1 MKKII
6 LATLISGAMSA
17 SVFAAAPSNQGHGK
31 VTFKGEI
38 IDAPCSISS
47 DSIDQTVDLGQIAN
61 SVLANG
67 GASTFTPFT
76 IQLEDCVLTDAG
88 TGDNNSVLNEKVS
101 ITFSGASAGF
111 DKTLLGMVGLNAGE
125 GDINNV
131 GIRLLDT
138 HSKPINMG
146 QATAQSVTLQVGDN
160 TLEFGAFVQGADV
173 TVDKIPLGK
182 FEAVTNFTLAYN

>member
-17 SVFAAAPSNQGHGK
+17 SAFAADQGHGK

-67 GASTFTPFT
+67 GASSPKQFT
-76 IQLEDCVLTDAG
+76 IELEDCVFPTAG
-88 TGDNNSVLNEKVS
+88 TNDKVQ

-111 DKTLLGMVGLNAGE
+111 NSKLLGVTGLNPDE
-125 GDINNV
+125 GLVGNV
-131 GIRLLDT
+131 GIQITDT
-138 HSKPINMG
+138 QGAAIDMG
-146 QATAQSVTLQVGDN
+146 ISTTQSHQLQEGSNTLQYSAYMR
-160 TLEFGAFVQGADV
+160 GANV

-182 FEAVTNFTLAYN
+182 FEGVTNFTLAYN